1 MEIEIRHAGLRLL
14 LHFPDDGSSS
24 ADIEFGLDTE
34 ALLENLFYFSS
45 QLGAAR
51 DRDNHFAFLLGRLYR
66 SFPFEGGRRFC
77 LPCVQPCRS
86 EQDEVNPSTEPLEDF
101 RSDVKLPCDRF
112 IVKNPHC
119 LTCKCATDE
128 KSRELGAIDRPLS
141 FGVATL
147 LN

>member
-66 SFPFEGGRRFC
+66 SFPFDERGWFC
-77 LPCVQPCRS
+77 LPGVSPSRS
-86 EQDEVNPSTEPLEDF
+86 GQDEVSRSTEPSEDF
-101 RSDVKLPCDRF
+101 RSEVQLSCDRF
-112 IVKNPHC
+112 IVKNP
-119 LTCKCATDE
+119 
-128 KSRELGAIDRPLS
+128 
-141 FGVATL
+141 
-147 LN
+147 